1 VYRRPKGQ
9 NTSLTNL
16 LAFGTVF
23 LILSCSL
30 PAQAWG
36 GKVKLARKYRPG
48 QRMVYQTSMQTRAT
62 LRSNPPGLTAFLPPT
77 PTEFSTRQENTITVR
92 AVHPYG
98 AADVENRF
106 GVFEFHSNLPD
117 LLPEEV
123 RDSARAAQEEVS
135 KRLSGSS
142 SFFVVRIQIFVDT
155 LARDFIIESNRM
167 WG

>member
-1 VYRRPKGQ
+1 
-9 NTSLTNL
+9 
-16 LAFGTVF
+16 
-23 LILSCSL
+23 
-30 PAQAWG
+30 
-36 GKVKLARKYRPG
+36 
-48 QRMVYQTSMQTRAT
+48 M
-62 LRSNPPGLTAFLPPT
+62 

-92 AVHPYG
+92 AVHPDR

-106 GVFEFHSNLPD
+106 GVFEFHSNFPD

-135 KRLSGSS
+135 KRLSGRS
-142 SFFVVRIQIFVDT
+142 SFFVVRVQIFVDT